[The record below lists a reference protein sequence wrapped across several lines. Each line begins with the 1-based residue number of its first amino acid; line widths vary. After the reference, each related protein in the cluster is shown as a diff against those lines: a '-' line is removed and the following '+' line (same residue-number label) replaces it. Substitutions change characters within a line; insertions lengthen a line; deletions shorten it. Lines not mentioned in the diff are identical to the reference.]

1 MATDRLHTMRV
12 FCRVAELQSF
22 TKAAHA
28 LNLPKANVSHA
39 LSHLESDLGVR
50 LLNRTTRQVSVTPDG
65 AAYYERVL
73 RILADIDETEATL
86 KDVNRSPNGRLRVDV
101 PVGVA
106 RSLIIPALP
115 EFVQQY
121 PDIELQL
128 GVSDRSVDLIE
139 EGVDCVVRGG
149 QLADS
154 SLIARKLGE
163 LRCVRVASRA
173 YLHRYGT
180 PRTIEDLS
188 AHRAVHYFSG
198 TTGRVYDLDYLDAQG
213 QVQTIAMRHHLSVND
228 SQALLHAALAGLGI
242 TDLPVFSAYE
252 HLQAGELLAVLPE
265 LEPTSIPVWVMYAHN
280 RHLSAK
286 VRVFVQWVTDLVRR
300 EIASPR
306 NAPWP
311 AATTQ
316 TPAAG

>member
-12 FCRVAELQSF
+12 FCRVVELQSF

-86 KDVNRSPNGRLRVDV
+86 KDVNRSPSGRLRVDV

-106 RSLIIPALP
+106 RRLIIPALSG
-115 EFVQQY
+115 FVDQY

-149 QLADS
+149 ELSDS
-154 SLIARKLGE
+154 SLIARKLGD
-163 LRCVRVASRA
+163 LRCVRAAAPA
-173 YLHRYGT
+173 YVQRYGM
-180 PRTIEDLS
+180 PKDLDELRS
-188 AHRAVHYFSG
+188 HRAVHYFSG
-198 TTGRVYDLDYLDAQG
+198 TTGRFYDMDYMDADG
-213 QVQTIAMRHHLSVND
+213 QRQPIVMRHTLSVND
-228 SQALLHAALAGLGI
+228 SEALLHAGLAGLGI
-242 TDLPVFSAYE
+242 VDLPLFSAE
-252 HLQAGELLAVLPE
+252 IHLAAGQLVLVLPE
-265 LEPTSIPVWVMYAHN
+265 LEPSSIPMWVMYAHN

-286 VRVFVQWVTDLVRR
+286 VRVFVQWVTDLARR
-300 EIASPR
+300 EVGSPR
-306 NAPWP
+306 NDPTRAAAPQ
-311 AATTQ
+311 AV
-316 TPAAG
+316 AAG